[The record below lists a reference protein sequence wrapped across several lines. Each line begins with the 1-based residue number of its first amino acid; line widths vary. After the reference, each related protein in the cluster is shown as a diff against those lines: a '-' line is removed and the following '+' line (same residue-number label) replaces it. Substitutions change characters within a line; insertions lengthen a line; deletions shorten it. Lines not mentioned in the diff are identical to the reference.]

1 MSGSCVSNSE
11 PLNSDNNYIV
21 VEVKRLKRKCRRTTK
36 DTGLRSGLR
45 PTTYPSGCLGATRTA
60 AGPLATSSSASAAMT
75 PCRAALWDQ
84 QEQQAA
90 TPASYRA
97 SGSASY
103 RASGS
108 TPCRAALW
116 DQQEQQVAAP
126 ASYRAS
132 GSTPCRAALWD
143 QQEQQVGAPA
153 SCRASGST
161 PCRAALW
168 DQQQHL
174 ATPASYRASGSGRKG
189 CAPAEPWQGMFIH
202 SRLLPCHVRRPTM
215 QQRLRCHRV
224 HPCHLRGTASEQ

>member
-36 DTGLRSGLR
+36 DQEQQVAAPASYRASG
-45 PTTYPSGCLGATRTA
+45 S
-60 AGPLATSSSASAAMT
+60 TS
-75 PCRAALWDQ
+75 CRAALWDQ
-84 QEQQAA
+84 QEQQVAA
-90 TPASYRA
+90 P
-97 SGSASY
+97 ASY

-215 QQRLRCHRV
+215 QQRLGCHRL